1 MRTHVYT
8 AVRMRT
14 QLCACAHM
22 CTQLCACVHRC
33 TDARRCA
40 QDGGGRRELEEV
52 PHLAGRQQPGGLAVP
67 GRRRDPSLC
76 CTAPLPCFLVG
87 CFNSEGEGCQQNNGT
102 LRDGSPCR
110 TARI

>member
-14 QLCACAHM
+14 QVYGCAQVRTGRWRSAG
-22 CTQLCACVHRC
+22 
-33 TDARRCA
+33 ARRGPA
-40 QDGGGRRELEEV
+40 SGWTAA
-52 PHLAGRQQPGGLAVP
+52 AGRP
-67 GRRRDPSLC
+67 RRAWPSARPVTPLHR
-76 CTAPLPCFLVG
+76 APPLPCFLVG